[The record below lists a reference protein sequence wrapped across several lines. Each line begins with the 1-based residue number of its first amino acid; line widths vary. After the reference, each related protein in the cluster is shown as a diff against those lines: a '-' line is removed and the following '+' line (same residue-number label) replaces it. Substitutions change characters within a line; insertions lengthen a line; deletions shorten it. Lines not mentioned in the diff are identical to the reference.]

1 MGVTTSTKNLLS
13 DELTID
19 NRNYILLYVGGDK
32 YFRKIHLLPRS
43 FSLYNTLD
51 THTFVFGNDIENVM
65 MSAKIGDVILLYST
79 YDDIDLLGKIQD
91 GAELSPQQIVHIIEI
106 AKTQGY
112 VIKNVTSYIN
122 DRDIEVLSSYEDDN
136 DFIDSSLYVNKEESW
151 PDISMSIEKMKV

>member
-13 DELTID
+13 DELTIN

-43 FSLYNTLD
+43 FPLYNTLD
-51 THTFVFGNDIENVM
+51 LHTFVFGNDIENVM

-136 DFIDSSLYVNKEESW
+136 DCIDSSLYVNKEESW